1 MSTLTISSLKR
12 IDPDALFALLQRNIA
27 ATGSTMGSAST
38 TTPSTTPS
46 LAIID
51 VRDSDYIGGHIR
63 GCTNV
68 PAHSLD
74 WRAPELVRSLR
85 DVPLVVFHCALSQ
98 QRGPGAA
105 LRYLRERERLV
116 GAAGDEGEEKEN
128 GQQQQQQQQEV
139 KVLEGGFVRWQEK
152 YGTDESV
159 TEGYVED
166 IWKYG
171 Y

>member
-1 MSTLTISSLKR
+1 M
-12 IDPDALFALLQRNIA
+12 
-27 ATGSTMGSAST
+27 GSTS

-116 GAAGDEGEEKEN
+116 DATATAEDEGEEKEN
-128 GQQQQQQQQEV
+128 GQQQQQQQEV

-152 YGTDESV
+152 
-159 TEGYVED
+159 
-166 IWKYG
+166 
-171 Y
+171 

>member
-105 LRYLRERERLV
+105 LRYLRERERL
-116 GAAGDEGEEKEN
+116 N
-128 GQQQQQQQQEV
+128 GQQQQQQQQQEV